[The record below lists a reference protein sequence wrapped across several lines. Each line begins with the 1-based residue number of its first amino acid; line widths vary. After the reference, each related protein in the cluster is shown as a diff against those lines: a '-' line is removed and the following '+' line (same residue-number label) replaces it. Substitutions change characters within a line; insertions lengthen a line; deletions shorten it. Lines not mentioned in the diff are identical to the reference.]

1 MPRPVTLF
9 TGQWADLSL
18 AQLLPLVK
26 KMGYDG
32 VELACW
38 GDHFEVDRALSEPD
52 YCKKKWALLKKHGLT
67 CHAISSHLVGQAI
80 CDLIDERH
88 KAILPA
94 DVWGDGKPEGVRQRA
109 AEKMKATARAAR
121 KFFDARP
128 GGRDASSQKGGGGAP
143 ATVNGFTGSSIW
155 HALYAFPPT
164 SQAFLEKGFQDFA
177 KRWTPI
183 LDEFDKHNVNFA
195 LEVHPTEIAFDI
207 ASAKRALEAVKNHP
221 RFGFNYD
228 PSHLGYQ
235 GVNYVKFI
243 REFPDRIFHAHMKD
257 VWWGHGDGTVG
268 VFGGHT
274 DFTDARRFW
283 DFRSLGHGDINFEEI
298 IVALNDVGYRGPL
311 SVEWE
316 DGRMDR
322 IHGATESCAFVR
334 KLDFA
339 PNQAAFDAAFSKKK

>member
-1 MPRPVTLF
+1 M
-9 TGQWADLSL
+9 
-18 AQLLPLVK
+18 
-26 KMGYDG
+26 
-32 VELACW
+32 
-38 GDHFEVDRALSEPD
+38 
-52 YCKKKWALLKKHGLT
+52 
-67 CHAISSHLVGQAI
+67 

-94 DVWGDGKPEGVRQRA
+94 DVWGDGQPEGVRQRA

-121 KFFDARP
+121 KFFNAKPGPRKAGTISPPSSMASPAPRSGTPSMPFRPRARSYL
-128 GGRDASSQKGGGGAP
+128 D
-143 ATVNGFTGSSIW
+143 
-155 HALYAFPPT
+155 
-164 SQAFLEKGFQDFA
+164 KGFADFA
-177 KRWTPI
+177 KRWLPI
-183 LDEFDKHNVNFA
+183 LDVFERENVNFA

-207 ASAKRALEAVKNHP
+207 VSAKRALEAVKDHP

-235 GVNYVKFI
+235 GVDYVKFI
-243 REFPDRIFHAHMKD
+243 REFGDRIFHAHMKD

-274 DFTDARRFW
+274 DFTDPRRFW

-298 IVALNDVGYRGPL
+298 IVALNDAGYRGPL

-322 IHGATESCAFVR
+322 VHGATESCAFVR
-334 KLDFA
+334 KLDFT
-339 PNQAAFDAAFSKKK
+339 PNAAAFDAAFARRRGIWGSGCSQILRAGNPLPAACMDSFRGSGRLVRSIFRPGGKFEPTHVGCHGEA

>member
-1 MPRPVTLF
+1 
-9 TGQWADLSL
+9 
-18 AQLLPLVK
+18 
-26 KMGYDG
+26 MGYDG

-38 GDHFEVDRALSEPD
+38 GDHFEVDRALAEPD
-52 YCKKKWALLKKHGLT
+52 YIRKKWALLQKHDLT
-67 CHAISSHLVGQAI
+67 CFAISTHLVGQAV

-88 KAILPA
+88 QAILPA
-94 DVWGDGKPEGVRQRA
+94 GVWGDGKPEGVRQRA
-109 AEKMKATARAAR
+109 AEKIKVAAVAAR
-121 KFFDARP
+121 KFFNAKP
-128 GGRDASSQKGGGGAP
+128 GRKGSEDFP
-143 ATVNGFTGSSIW
+143 AVINGFTGSSIW
-155 HALYAFPPT
+155 HAFYAFPPT
-164 SQAFLEKGFQDFA
+164 SQDFLNKGFADFA
-177 KRWTPI
+177 KRWLPI
-183 LDEFDKHNVNFA
+183 LDVFEKENVNFA

-235 GVNYVKFI
+235 GVDYVKFI
-243 REFPDRIFHAHMKD
+243 REFPKRIFHSHMKD
-257 VWWGHGDGTVG
+257 VWWGHGDGSVG

-274 DFTDARRFW
+274 DFTDPRRFW
-283 DFRSLGHGDINFEEI
+283 DFRSLGRGDIDFEEI

-322 IHGATESCAFVR
+322 VHGATESCAFVR

-339 PNQAAFDAAFSKKK
+339 PTATAFDAAFAKKK